1 VIGEPPPDRRVP
13 AERQEKQTACDN
25 GRQDERD
32 QDQPIEQ
39 PTAQE
44 PAAGKHERDQDADR
58 QTCDRRHEGD
68 AQRELEGNEFLARQS
83 QYVSPQPL
91 RSSSYDELDGLRYG
105 ETGDSGRYFRSAIS
119 YLIARRSPR
128 MLLATCRL
136 GRLLLIILAA
146 ASLLGGPA
154 RASDVTVFA
163 AASLKNALDDAVKR
177 YETKTGVKVVVSYAA
192 SSALAKQIEAGA
204 PADIFF
210 SADLD
215 WMDELQNKNLIDG
228 ASRQT
233 LLGNTL
239 ILIAPKDSTLTLP
252 IEKNLPL
259 LDALGPE
266 GKLAM
271 ANVDSVPAGRYGRA
285 ALIYF
290 GVWEEVAPRVAQ
302 ADNVRAA
309 LSFVAKREAPLGIV
323 YATDAKAEPE
333 VRVVG
338 TFPEESHPKI
348 LYPVALLARAR
359 PEAGDFLR
367 FLLSPEAAPAFKA
380 QGFSMAHD

>member
-1 VIGEPPPDRRVP
+1 MR
-13 AERQEKQTACDN
+13 
-25 GRQDERD
+25 
-32 QDQPIEQ
+32 
-39 PTAQE
+39 
-44 PAAGKHERDQDADR
+44 
-58 QTCDRRHEGD
+58 
-68 AQRELEGNEFLARQS
+68 F
-83 QYVSPQPL
+83 
-91 RSSSYDELDGLRYG
+91 
-105 ETGDSGRYFRSAIS
+105 
-119 YLIARRSPR
+119 
-128 MLLATCRL
+128 ATCRIGIL
-136 GRLLLIILAA
+136 PLVFVLAA
-146 ASLLGGPA
+146 ASLLGGLA

-177 YETKTGVKVVVSYAA
+177 YEAKTGRKMVVSYAA

-215 WMDELQNKNLIDG
+215 WMDELEKKNLIDV

-239 ILIAPKDSTLTLP
+239 ILIAPRDSTVSLP
-252 IEKNLPL
+252 MEKNLPL
-259 LDALGPE
+259 LAALGPE

-271 ANVDSVPAGRYGRA
+271 ANVDSVPAGRYGKA

-290 GVWEEVAPRVAQ
+290 GVWDEVASRVAQ

-309 LSFVAKREAPLGIV
+309 LSFVAKGEAPLGIV
-323 YATDAKAEPE
+323 YGTDAKAEPG

-359 PEAGDFLR
+359 PDARDFLQ
-367 FLLSPEAAPAFKA
+367 FLLSPEVAPAFEE
-380 QGFSMAHD
+380 QGFSIAPVAE